1 MHIISIHYDLRRRDN
16 NDENIKTLIGVIQSA
31 QEQIQVVYT
40 EWLKYLIRKY
50 VGIKESINYVQ
61 FINKSD
67 RIQLKNDIFTNMQYV
82 YIDGNKVGVWDYD
95 YKFEYVD
102 NKLIVKLKYDPPHVG
117 KVSKPY

>member
-16 NDENIKTLIGVIQSA
+16 NNENIKTLIGAIQSA

-67 RIQLKNDIFTNMQYV
+67 RIQLKNDISTNMQYV